1 MNVVNIVNNS
11 RGNDIARQSLAHSIA
26 IGLLLAQGIRSVKAA
41 TDQDLSKSIMLM
53 AVGVQDAVAA
63 ALVEDN
69 TVNADQSRKEL
80 LDLECAT
87 IRAIFREEAT
97 DAWVRDAK
105 AYAANMPLVKGADGE
120 KLGSLESWKAK
131 ASASLDRYIG
141 AIKAGWNAGILIA
154 VDTDTAG
161 NVLPEA
167 LEAFKKRTKA
177 ENAKKVDFASHVSGA
192 VKACDVFAAHIR
204 SLLIGQG
211 VEANELLCL
220 ALADLM
226 PALQIAVTDAQ
237 QGKDKA
243 MDVLVSITDAIN
255 TATLRDVVAS
265 TVGAG
270 SGEANTAALVA
281 ATLPEGDNE
290 ETLTEQSVAA

>member
-1 MNVVNIVNNS
+1 MTT
-11 RGNDIARQSLAHSIA
+11 QSMPI
-26 IGLLLAQGIRSVKAA
+26 K
-41 TDQDLSKSIMLM
+41 
-53 AVGVQDAVAA
+53 
-63 ALVEDN
+63 
-69 TVNADQSRKEL
+69 SRKEL

-105 AYAANMPLVKGADGE
+105 AYTANMALVKGPDGE

-141 AIKAGWNAGILIA
+141 AIKAGWNAGILITT
-154 VDTDTAG
+154 DKDTAG
-161 NVLPEA
+161 NILPEA

-192 VKACDVFAAHIR
+192 VKACDVFAAHVR

-211 VEANELLCL
+211 VEANEMLCL
-220 ALADLM
+220 ALSDLM
-226 PALQIAVTDAQ
+226 PVLQIAVTDAQ

-243 MDVLVSITDAIN
+243 MDVLVSITDVIKA
-255 TATLRDVVAS
+255 ATLREIVAS
-265 TVGAG
+265 TDEAG
-270 SGEANTAALVA
+270 SAAD
-281 ATLPEGDNE
+281 TLPEGDNE

>member
-1 MNVVNIVNNS
+1 MNIVTIVNNS
-11 RGNDIARQSLAHSIA
+11 RGNEFAGQSLAHSIA
-26 IGLLLAQGIRSVKAA
+26 IGLLLAQGIQSVKSA
-41 TDQDLSKSIMLM
+41 TDKDLSKSIMLM
-53 AVGVQDAVAA
+53 AVEVQDAVNE
-63 ALVEDN
+63 ALKDDN

-80 LDLECAT
+80 LDLECAH

-105 AYAANMPLVKGADGE
+105 AYTANMALVKGADGE

-154 VDTDTAG
+154 TDKDTAG

-192 VKACDVFAAHIR
+192 VKACDVFAAHVR

-211 VEANELLCL
+211 IEANETLCL
-220 ALADLM
+220 ALSDLM
-226 PALQIAVTDAQ
+226 PVLQIAVTDAQ
-237 QGKDKA
+237 IGMDKA
-243 MDVLVSITDAIN
+243 MDVLVSITDTIKA
-255 TATLRDVVAS
+255 ATLREIVAS
-265 TVGAG
+265 TNEAG
-270 SGEANTAALVA
+270 NAAD
-281 ATLPEGDNE
+281 TLPEGDNE
-290 ETLTEQSVAA
+290 ETESRESVAA